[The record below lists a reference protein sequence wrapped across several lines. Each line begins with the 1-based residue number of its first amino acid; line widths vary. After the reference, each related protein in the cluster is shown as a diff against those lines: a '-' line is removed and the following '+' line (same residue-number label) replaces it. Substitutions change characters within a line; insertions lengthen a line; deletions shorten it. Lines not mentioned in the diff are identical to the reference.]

1 MKPFL
6 SLNTSW
12 PLKQDFI
19 IFLLLTTLVPSKVL
33 LNDRFNVSCSQLKKI
48 SSFLSVGIFFL
59 YQIDAF
65 FPSEIQIRVN
75 YFQLCPVQVAAYR
88 GG

>member
-33 LNDRFNVSCSQLKKI
+33 LNDRFNVTCSQLKKI

-65 FPSEIQIRVN
+65 FPSEIHLKL
-75 YFQLCPVQVAAYR
+75 FPTLSCP
-88 GG
+88 GSSL